1 MTDSMDIITIL
12 ILASAILVG
21 WSVGKNSASN
31 VISMLVGPRITR
43 LKSAILIVSALMFL
57 GALLQSG
64 HVIKTVGDG
73 IIPKEELEKDRLITL
88 SALITTVLF
97 MSLVTS
103 EAIPVSSSQAIIG
116 SLIGA
121 SVAMGAV
128 NKIDAG
134 NVLKITVSWLATP
147 ILSLIISYAL
157 YTLIMIRLA
166 KKTSL
171 ISFGEIF
178 KLLAIVSAAFVAYGL
193 GANDTGNAVG
203 LVIGSS
209 TYTDSGI
216 ILAAVSAAMIL
227 GAVSYSKKV
236 ARTVSKD
243 ITLIDP
249 VTAFTAQFSAGIVI
263 LFYTHMGI
271 PISATQALIGGLVGV
286 GMTKGTGMVN
296 KNTIKGI
303 FIGWVIT
310 PISTAIISLGLY
322 EVLILLLPLAPYLT
336 Q

>member
-1 MTDSMDIITIL
+1 MDILSIL

-31 VISMLVGPRITR
+31 VVGMLVGPRITH
-43 LKSAILIVSALMFL
+43 LKSAVLIVSALMFL

-73 IIPKEELEKDRLITL
+73 IIPGEELEKDRLITL
-88 SALITTVLF
+88 SALITTVFF
-97 MSLVTS
+97 MSFVTS

-121 SVAMGAV
+121 SIAVGAAG
-128 NKIDAG
+128 KIDAG
-134 NVLKITVSWLATP
+134 IVLKIVVSWLATP
-147 ILSLIISYAL
+147 ILALIFSYIL
-157 YTLIMIRLA
+157 YNLIMLRLA
-166 KKTSL
+166 RKTSL
-171 ISFGEIF
+171 IAFGEIF
-178 KLLAIVSAAFVAYGL
+178 KFLAIVSTAFVAYGL

-203 LVIGSS
+203 LVIGSG

-216 ILAAVSAAMIL
+216 ILAAVSVAMIF
-227 GAVSYSKKV
+227 GAVSNSKKV
-236 ARTVSKD
+236 TKTVSKD

-249 VTAFTAQFSAGIVI
+249 ATAFTAQFSAGAVI

-271 PISATQALIGGLVGV
+271 PISATQALIGGLIGV

-296 KNTIKGI
+296 NNTIRGI

-310 PISTAIISLGLY
+310 PVSTAVLSLGLY
-322 EVLILLLPLAPYLT
+322 WILSLLLH
-336 Q
+336 